1 MENIMFNNKM
11 YTYTEFIS
19 AIKNKE
25 LSIDN
30 FKGFL
35 TYEILKNYGHYI
47 LSEYGS
53 TIYNDLEFQVIE
65 KHIKSSSH
73 SEIERIIS
81 YYLLKNHKDT
91 LINTFGKDFYD
102 KISEGYNI

>member
-1 MENIMFNNKM
+1 M
-11 YTYTEFIS
+11 YTYTQFIS

-30 FKGFL
+30 FKTFL

-47 LSEYGS
+47 LSVYGS
-53 TIYNDLEFQVIE
+53 TIYNDLEFQVID

-73 SEIERIIS
+73 SEIEQIIS
-81 YYLLKNHKDT
+81 YYLLKNHKET